1 MKIVPNTKPVPKMP
15 LVPKLPLVPKMLR
28 AGCLALALGVC
39 TAVPARAQMAWTD
52 SGFLNVNV
60 GAQSGSRDLGTAST
74 FDLYG
79 EQGSVSTTQEVGG
92 GGFFDISAGYKVW
105 SNLAVGLAFS
115 HVGSD
120 ADVAIAASV
129 PDPNFFDRLR
139 GLTAVSPGA
148 NYSENA
154 FHFQG
159 TWIMP
164 VTDTLD
170 VGFSFGPSIFRITQD
185 IPTGVSVN
193 EPGPTLASTTIVSE
207 DKTAA
212 GFNIGV
218 DVNYFFTPKF
228 GAGALARYTRGSV
241 DFDSATDSLT
251 VGGFQIGV
259 GARVRF

>member
-1 MKIVPNTKPVPKMP
+1 MKIVPNST
-15 LVPKLPLVPKMLR
+15 LVPKKMKLVPRLLR
-28 AGCLALALGVC
+28 AGCLALAFGVC
-39 TAVPARAQMAWTD
+39 TAAPARAQMTWTD

-60 GAQSGSRDLGTAST
+60 GAQSGSRNLDTAST

-79 EQGSVSTTQEVGG
+79 EQGSVATTQEVGG
-92 GGFFDISAGYKVW
+92 GGFFDVSAGYKVW
-105 SNLAVGLAFS
+105 SNLAVGLGFS

-139 GLTAVSPGA
+139 GLTGVSPGA
-148 NYSENA
+148 SYSENA

-159 TWIMP
+159 TWIVP

-170 VGFSFGPSIFRITQD
+170 VGFSFGPSIFRVTQD